1 MEGEFKVFMVATV
14 PRLCLE
20 ETGFS
25 LIDDLNSWA
34 PIGDFP
40 PNALKTY

>member
-1 MEGEFKVFMVATV
+1 MGEFKVFMVATV

-25 LIDDLNSWA
+25 LIDDLNS
-34 PIGDFP
+34 
-40 PNALKTY
+40 